1 MPLDANGNWYSSM
14 PDFTPG
20 HTACSKKW
28 CVSEGVPSASDGN
41 DGDLVISRANGT
53 VYEKVDGAWVAF
65 PGYSGSSG
73 FNNLSGN
80 GSPVGVVTPNYIN
93 QFYQDK
99 TPPRDIWVSTGVT
112 NTSWLLVVQDL
123 T

>member
-1 MPLDANGNWYSSM
+1 MALDANGNWYPNM
-14 PDFTPG
+14 PNPLPG
-20 HTACSKKW
+20 NTACSRKF
-28 CVSEGVPSASDGN
+28 CVSDGAPSNNVGN
-41 DGDLVISRANGT
+41 DGDLIISRADGT
-53 VYEKVDGAWVAF
+53 IYEKVSGSWVVF
-65 PGYSGSSG
+65 PGYTGSSG

-112 NTSWLLVVQDL
+112 NTSWLLLLQDVS
-123 T
+123 